1 MHQFI
6 VDRARRDETAFRL
19 KLVVAGIEIKKT
31 EDDYCNVDF
40 EILHGERA
48 VGYIEL
54 KTRYCDTSRY
64 PDLFIGAVK
73 LHAINAD
80 FPNTFLVWD
89 DKFSGTLYWCKFD
102 ESLLK
107 CATGWNG
114 GAVFQIPKTRLCRG
128 FDTLN
133 VALLEVIAVS
143 V

>member
-89 DKFSGTLYWCKFD
+89 DKFSGTLYWCNVQCIKPTTQTRFRNL
-102 ESLLK
+102 ENRTTVPTSR
-107 CATGWNG
+107 T
-114 GAVFQIPKTRLCRG
+114 FQQ
-128 FDTLN
+128 
-133 VALLEVIAVS
+133 
-143 V
+143 